1 VLPTVK
7 QKVQHHKAMHWKHV
21 PAFYAE
27 LATKDAMAAKALM
40 FTCLTASR
48 TNEVLNARWE
58 EFDFSEGLWTVPADR
73 MKADKAHRVPLTP
86 EMVAIVLPLK
96 ALKSEF
102 VFEGQKRHRPMSN
115 MAMLML
121 LRRMKIEGITVHGFR
136 SAFRDW
142 ASEQPNASREIAELS
157 LAHTVGSDVE
167 RAYARSDLL
176 EKRRDLMISWNSFVR
191 SADRASNLHS
201 STAE

>member
-1 VLPTVK
+1 VTTIRDARVLPQVK
-7 QKVQHHKAMHWKHV
+7 QKVQHHKAMHWKDV
-21 PAFYAE
+21 PEFYAE

-48 TNEVLNARWE
+48 TSEVLHARWE
-58 EFDFSEGLWTVPADR
+58 EFDFDEKLWTVPSER
-73 MKADKAHRVPLTP
+73 MKADQEHRVPLTD
-86 EMVAIVLPLK
+86 EMIAIIEPLK
-96 ALKSEF
+96 ALRSEV

-121 LRRMKIEGITVHGFR
+121 LRRMKVEGITVHGFR

-142 ASEQPNASREIAELS
+142 AAEQSGFSRELAEMS
-157 LAHTVGSDVE
+157 LAHQVGSEVE

-176 EKRRDLMISWNSFVR
+176 EKRRSLLESWNRFV
-191 SADRASNLHS
+191 AGGAN
-201 STAE
+201 TV